1 MIRVGCDKKR
11 NRESFLLNQE
21 KFSLRVGQE
30 TFLRHL
36 ARSWEDFCGWFCL
49 VGSGDMGVSNIDT
62 DALEWDNWGFDQ
74 SRPFFLNLHKIL
86 I

>member
-1 MIRVGCDKKR
+1 MGVIKNATENLFIEPD
-11 NRESFLLNQE
+11 LLE

-30 TFLRHL
+30 SFLRHL
-36 ARSWEDFCGWFCL
+36 ARSWEEFCGWFCL
-49 VGSGDMGVSNIDT
+49 VASSDMVVSNIDT

-74 SRPFFLNLHKIL
+74 SRPFALNFHKIL